1 MSETIISMQGITKS
15 YGKHQVLHDV
25 NLDIQK
31 GDIFGLIGRNG
42 AGKTTLF
49 KAILGLSDYKGK
61 LTIAG
66 SGNLSAGR
74 RKIGFLVGSNF
85 FGSMTARENLEYYR
99 VMKGLKE
106 KREIDLVLKIVGL
119 DKADRK
125 SVV

>member
-66 SGNLSAGR
+66 SGNLSAR
-74 RKIGFLVGSNF
+74 RKIGFWWAPNF
-85 FGSMTARENLEYYR
+85 FGSHDRTGKLWNYYR
-99 VMKGLKE
+99 VMKGLK
-106 KREIDLVLKIVGL
+106 KAEID
-119 DKADRK
+119 
-125 SVV
+125 SC